1 MIEVNPFSGNVY
13 VETGNTKQSAGGQVF
28 MKCGDSWIG
37 GDGQIIQIRNNE
49 LFNINTGISSTL
61 GDPFKE
67 QQ

>member
-13 VETGNTKQSAGGQVF
+13 IETNNTKQSTDGQVF
-28 MKCGDSWIG
+28 LKCGDSWIG
-37 GDGQIIQIRNNE
+37 GDGQIIQIRHDD
-49 LFNINTGISSTL
+49 LFNITTGISSTF